1 MNKTILYGA
10 FGRHNFGDMLFPH
23 IISKMLGDTKIKH
36 NLEFCDIISRDM
48 TGFGGHAVTSI
59 TEHIQTDLNTNVIHV
74 GGEVGGCGI
83 GYAVMA
89 AAPRNDIN
97 QQEITNLKKLKK
109 LSLAYLLPKT
119 LFSKPGIFVA
129 NSIGGFTN
137 PPVSCQMFKEFNY
150 VGYRDEKSYITAT
163 NNKIKC
169 NLVPDSAVMTRK
181 FLHDNICVRDND
193 NHILDLNK
201 RVGRDYIAVQLKAS
215 YIQKKSSQVE
225 MNKILHDIIK
235 KTNLPIVFFCAGT
248 APGHDS
254 VKLYRKYFNN
264 LPDSYVYFFDNYN
277 IWNICNIIRNARFV
291 IGTSLHV
298 RILSQQYYRP
308 RITLCIQRKH
318 REFILK
324 WDNINNVNTII
335 NDIPNYILKELK
347 EHDSEAD
354 AKQLK
359 FLENEYLTKSTWINL
374 LK

>member
-10 FGRHNFGDMLFPH
+10 FGRNNFGDMLFPH

-48 TGFGGHAVTSI
+48 TEFGGHDVKSI
-59 TEHIQTDLNTNVIHV
+59 ANFIDYGGDVNVIHV
-74 GGEVGGCGI
+74 GGEIGGCRLSF
-83 GYAVMA
+83 AVKMCE
-89 AAPRNDIN
+89 PLTDEQKI
-97 QQEITNLKKLKK
+97 EVKKLKK
-109 LSLAYLLPKT
+109 YKMHLGYVLPKS
-119 LFSKPGIFVA
+119 LFKKPKTFVA
-129 NSIGGFTN
+129 NSVGGVT
-137 PPVSCQMFKEFNY
+137 SLAARMFEDFNY
-150 VGYRDEKSYITAT
+150 VGCRDEVSYITTT
-163 NNKIKC
+163 NNKINC

-201 RVGRDYIAVQLKAS
+201 RVGRDYIAVQLKSS
-215 YIQKKSSQVE
+215 YIDKKSSQVE

-248 APGHDS
+248 APRHDS
-254 VKLYRKYFNN
+254 VKLYRVCFNN
-264 LPDSYVYFFDNYN
+264 LPDSCVYFFDNYN

-308 RITLCIQRKH
+308 RITLCIENKH
-318 REFILK
+318 KGFILK
-324 WDNINNVNTII
+324 WDNINNANTII

-347 EHDSEAD
+347 EHDYEAD
-354 AKQLK
+354 ATQLN
-359 FLENEYLTKSTWINL
+359 FLENEYLTQSTWVNL

>member
-23 IISKMLGDTKIKH
+23 IISKMLEDTKIKH

-48 TGFGGHAVTSI
+48 TEFGGHDVKSI
-59 TEHIQTDLNTNVIHV
+59 ANFIDCGDEVNVIHV
-74 GGEVGGCGI
+74 GGEIGGCGLPFAAKMCEPMTDEQKI
-83 GYAVMA
+83 EVNRLKTYKMPLGYV
-89 AAPRNDIN
+89 
-97 QQEITNLKKLKK
+97 
-109 LSLAYLLPKT
+109 LPKS
-119 LFSKPGIFVA
+119 LFKKPKTFIANSVGGLSKPSAEFYKD
-129 NSIGGFTN
+129 FDY
-137 PPVSCQMFKEFNY
+137 VSF
-150 VGYRDEKSYITAT
+150 RDEDSYKRLSAK
-163 NNKIKC
+163 KIKC

-201 RVGRDYIAVQLKAS
+201 RVGKDYIAVQLKS
-215 YIQKKSSQVE
+215 IYIEKKSSQVE
-225 MNKILHDIIK
+225 MNKILHNIIK

-248 APGHDS
+248 APHHDS

-308 RITLCIQRKH
+308 RITLCTERKH
-318 REFILK
+318 KGFILK
-324 WDNINNVNTII
+324 WDNINNANTII

-359 FLENEYLTKSTWINL
+359 FLENEYLTQSTWINL
-374 LK
+374 FSTS